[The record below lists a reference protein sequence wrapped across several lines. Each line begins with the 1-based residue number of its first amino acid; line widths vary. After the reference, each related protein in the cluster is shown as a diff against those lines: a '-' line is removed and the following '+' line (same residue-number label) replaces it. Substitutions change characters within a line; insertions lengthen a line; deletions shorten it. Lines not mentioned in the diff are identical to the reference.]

1 MPKQNSAIRVRVM
14 TAIAVAIVFFLGFL
28 TYINRPFFDS
38 DEGDIF
44 SVGKCIADGMLLYTE
59 IPSQHMP
66 VMYYISALF
75 SLIGVTTIVGFR
87 LCFYGLIAAIQGAM
101 VFIYGKEY
109 GWVRVALYPAIYVV
123 AIRFISMGH
132 AILSDQ
138 FQGIGMVILF
148 FELLQF
154 ETRKR
159 LQPINVGIISFAI
172 FISFGSAF
180 VSAFAIFWIALTV
193 IALTAREYKRR
204 KIPFQ
209 ACLAQF
215 WTDYWRLLLGV
226 SAPFILLILFY
237 AVNGSVVDFF
247 NYAYVFNREYYA
259 PYLGG
264 YGSSIVSGYFQGVR
278 NIVALVANP
287 TLTLGSI
294 ASYLLLFGTV
304 YFLVFIQRKRS
315 NWILT
320 IGIALFLI
328 GCATRG
334 VWDFH
339 GLSIVAVMSSMLA
352 FSVCDYF
359 DNHSNFH
366 IAVAAVILSGVL
378 LLYLRDLP
386 NAIQTVVQD
395 FDSQENAGALSSY
408 EVVNIIT
415 DKNELI
421 GNSTLTT
428 TYILNT
434 HTHPGYAAPAC
445 PWFWDYNAKK
455 IMDSCRNNPLRVLIY
470 DRNTA
475 VWGYP
480 IVEYAKEYDDFVSK
494 NYTSLIDL
502 GYPTLYIRNDCYA
515 DAIKRIEDIC
525 EEHHRYVSGH
535 LQEEISQEKN
545 SVCLVYVAEGSDFK
559 SVQFPMWSEENGQD
573 DIVWYDAVKNED
585 GAWTCEINL
594 EDHQT
599 RGIIDV
605 HVYADGR
612 FMTMTTIDMG
622 T

>member
-1 MPKQNSAIRVRVM
+1 MPKQNIETRVRVIA
-14 TAIAVAIVFFLGFL
+14 AIAVAIVSFLSLL
-28 TYINRPFFDS
+28 TYINEPFFDS

-59 IPSQHMP
+59 MP
-66 VMYYISALF
+66 VMYYISTLF
-75 SLIGVTTIVGFR
+75 SLIGVTTIVGYR
-87 LCFYGLIAAIQGAM
+87 LCFYGLIAVIWGTM
-101 VFIYGKEY
+101 VFVYGKEF
-109 GWVRVALYPAIYVV
+109 GWVRVALYPAIYIV

-138 FQGIGMVILF
+138 FQGIGMVILL

-154 ETRKR
+154 ETGKK
-159 LQPINVGIISFAI
+159 LKLTNVSIISFAI

-180 VSAFAIFWIALTV
+180 VSAFAILWIALTV
-193 IALTAREYKRR
+193 IVLTAREYKHR
-204 KIPFQ
+204 KIPFKT
-209 ACLAQF
+209 CLAQF
-215 WTDYWRLLLGV
+215 WADYWRLLVGV
-226 SAPFILLILFY
+226 SAPFILLVLFY
-237 AVNGSVVDFF
+237 AVSGSVVDFF

-264 YGSSIVSGYFQGVR
+264 YGSSIVGGYFQGVR
-278 NIVALVANP
+278 NIIALVTNP
-287 TLTLGSI
+287 TLTLECI
-294 ASYLLLFGTV
+294 ASFILLFGAV
-304 YFLVFIQRKRS
+304 YFFVFIQRSRD

-334 VWDFH
+334 VWNFH
-339 GLSIVAVMSSMLA
+339 GLSAVAVMSSMLA

-359 DNHSNFH
+359 DKHSNFH
-366 IAVAAVILSGVL
+366 IAVAAIILSVVS

-386 NAIQTVVQD
+386 SALRTVVQD
-395 FDSQENAGALSSY
+395 FDSVESVGALSSY

-415 DKNELI
+415 DENELI

-445 PWFWDYNAKK
+445 PWFWDYNAKE
-455 IMDSCRNNPLRVLIY
+455 IMDSCHNDPLRVLVY
-470 DRNTA
+470 DRNIAT
-475 VWGYP
+475 WGYP

-494 NYTSLIDL
+494 NYTSLAEL
-502 GYPTLYIRNDCYA
+502 GYSSLYIRNDCYV
-515 DAIKRIEDIC
+515 DAIRRIESFC
-525 EEHHRYVSGH
+525 AEHGRYVSGY
-535 LQEEISQEKN
+535 LQEEISQEK
-545 SVCLVYVAEGSDFK
+545 STVCLVYTAEGSNFG
-559 SVQFPMWSEENGQD
+559 SVQFPTWSEENGQD

-599 RGIIDV
+599 SGIIDV
-605 HVYADGR
+605 HVYADGK
-612 FMTMTTIDMG
+612 FMTMSTINMG